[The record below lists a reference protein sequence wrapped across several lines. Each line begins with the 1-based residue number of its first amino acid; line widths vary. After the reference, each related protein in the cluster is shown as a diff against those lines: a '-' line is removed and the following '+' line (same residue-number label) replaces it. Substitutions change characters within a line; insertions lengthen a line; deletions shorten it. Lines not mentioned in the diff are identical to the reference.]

1 MKKGI
6 LYGISVGPGD
16 PELMTMKA
24 LRILKACPVWAMP
37 RTSGD
42 DTVAL
47 DIVRQVV
54 PAEGKEILPLDF
66 VMTRDPAAL
75 ERQHQRLAALL
86 QEALDAGRD
95 TAVVNLGDV
104 SIYST
109 FSYLAQLLAPRGY
122 EVSWVPGVPSFCAAA
137 CALGVSLT
145 EAKKPLHIFPGSY
158 DIGKALSSEGGKVLM
173 KSGKQ
178 LPQVLDAIAQA
189 GLREKAAMVSNCG
202 MENQKL
208 CPNLEEAQGTEGY
221 FTTILVRP

>member
-75 ERQHQRLAALL
+75 EQQHQRLAALL

-109 FSYLAQLLAPRGY
+109 FSYLAQLLAPKGY
-122 EVSWVPGVPSFCAAA
+122 EVSWVPGVPSFWAAA

-158 DIGKALSSEGGKVLM
+158 DIAKALSSEGGKVLM

>member
-221 FTTILVRP
+221 FTTILVKP

>member
-145 EAKKPLHIFPGSY
+145 EAKKPLHILPGSY